1 MQYNAKSNK
10 NYNGNT
16 QIQSVIITAV
26 ALFALAG
33 AILGFSV
40 GALTHSH
47 SASNS
52 QANNN
57 NNNATANKPTKPGI
71 ATTPT
76 ISPTP
81 TALPLQLGCPLPS
94 IGIPLAGPFTNIFT
108 LQVMDKTGNKKNKC
122 YLEKEKPIT
131 SNGVTCRIWLTK
143 ANSNGTPQIEA
154 DDQAKFQDIAHLTKP
169 LPHEIENGLQFDST
183 TPQTQPCVNGL
194 GKWNITLSPSL
205 SKNHHYYIVG
215 LTSNGMSYNWSWSV
229 QLTAK

>member
-10 NYNGNT
+10 NYNGNS
-16 QIQSVIITAV
+16 QIQSVIITAIT
-26 ALFALAG
+26 LFALAG

-47 SASNS
+47 SAPTH

-57 NNNATANKPTKPGI
+57 NNNATANKPTKPAI
-71 ATTPT
+71 ATPT

-81 TALPLQLGCPLPS
+81 TALPQQLGCPSPTL
-94 IGIPLAGPFTNIFT
+94 GNPLASTFTYVFT
-108 LQVMDKTGNKKNKC
+108 LQVMDKTGNKGSKC
-122 YLEKEKPIT
+122 YLEKEKPLT

-154 DDQAKFQDIAHLTKP
+154 DDQAKFQDIAHQTKP
-169 LPHEIENGLQFDST
+169 LPHEVENGLLFDNA

-194 GKWNITLSPSL
+194 GTWNITLSPNL